1 MREAQPM
8 ILSCGEPV
16 ESTDYDFLEG
26 IARRYEHPS
35 YPEPEVAMIFKRSES
50 DTSVDL
56 FEVELA
62 LRRAYQEVYNIILY
76 VYISKDYLHPV
87 SFFAPT
93 ALYLVLD
100 VVSPRLYIAT
110 KIRDVTCGT

>member
-8 ILSCGEPV
+8 ILSCGDPV

-26 IARRYEHPS
+26 IARRHEHPS
-35 YPEPEVAMIFKRSES
+35 YPEPEVAMIFKRSEA

-62 LRRAYQEVYNIILY
+62 LRRAYQEVHTY
-76 VYISKDYLHPV
+76 
-87 SFFAPT
+87 
-93 ALYLVLD
+93 
-100 VVSPRLYIAT
+100 R
-110 KIRDVTCGT
+110 